1 MLALTEGRYSD
12 FVPSFDHDAFRRRA
26 ESVLNELFELLPGG
40 RIVAVSHGGLINAM
54 LANVLGLTHQM
65 FFVFPAYTAMSIVQ
79 RVPSGRVVLRSVN
92 ETPHLLGDRRPGTNR
107 PTPLDG

>member
-1 MLALTEGRYSD
+1 M
-12 FVPSFDHDAFRRRA
+12 
-26 ESVLNELFELLPGG
+26 
-40 RIVAVSHGGLINAM
+40 SHGGLVNAM
-54 LANVLGLTHQM
+54 LASMLGLTHQM

-79 RVPSGRVVLRSVN
+79 RVPSGRVVLRSMN